1 MTSSPQRRADLVEAH
16 AHGRLKWRAG
26 PLSCASRAPKT
37 LFCHYF
43 ATPEVRELWRM
54 PGAASVLLL
63 KDDRAPA
70 AAVDDGVFEDQP
82 VSI

>member
-1 MTSSPQRRADLVEAH
+1 
-16 AHGRLKWRAG
+16 
-26 PLSCASRAPKT
+26 
-37 LFCHYF
+37 
-43 ATPEVRELWRM
+43 M

-63 KDDRAPA
+63 NDDRAPA